1 MATRAKGRGS
11 KTSKSS
17 KAGGP
22 SPTERQ
28 LEQLEAVA
36 ETLGVTVSYESMT
49 GIVAGS
55 GGLCRVKGSYR
66 IIIDRRL
73 QPRERLQMLSEALR
87 RFDLSATEL
96 PDTVRELLLP
106 LTA

>member
-1 MATRAKGRGS
+1 MATRAKGRSS
-11 KTSKSS
+11 KTSKAAPG
-17 KAGGP
+17 K
-22 SPTERQ
+22 SPIERQ
-28 LEQLEAVA
+28 LEGLEALAA
-36 ETLGVTVSYESMT
+36 ELGVAVSYESMT

-73 QPRERLQMLSEALR
+73 QPRDRVQVLGDALR
-87 RFDLSATEL
+87 RFDLGAVEL
-96 PDTVRELLLP
+96 SDDVRPLLLP